1 MSDKKILVGLVL
13 LVLLIGGGAGAFVML
28 GGQQVDNTP
37 TQASQQ
43 IVETIPKNQAEK
55 QLETMT
61 GDDHDRYYIANT
73 IAHHQG
79 AVDMAK
85 LAQTRAKH
93 EELKLMANNIISA
106 QNTEISSML
115 SWQKTWGYPASSG
128 EMMVDHSAMGMM
140 EDMDTMLK
148 QLEGKS
154 GDDFDKSFLEQMI
167 GHHESAV
174 AMSRPASKNAGH
186 QEVKTLAKAVID
198 AQTKEITQM
207 NQWQQD
213 WGY

>member
-13 LVLLIGGGAGAFVML
+13 LVLLVGGGAGAYVMF

-37 TQASQQ
+37 TQASQRL
-43 IVETIPKNQAEK
+43 VDTIPKNQAEK

-61 GDDHDRYYIANT
+61 GDDHDRYYIANM

-93 EELKLMANNIISA
+93 EELKLMANDIISA
-106 QNTEISSML
+106 QNTEINNML
-115 SWQKTWGYPASSG
+115 SWQKAWGYPASSG
-128 EMMVDHSAMGMM
+128 EMMEDHSAMGMM

-148 QLEGKS
+148 ELEGQN
-154 GDDFDKSFLEQMI
+154 GDGFDKSFLKQMI
-167 GHHESAV
+167 AHHESAV
-174 AMSRPASKNAGH
+174 AMSRPAAKNAGH

-198 AQTKEITQM
+198 AQTKEIAQM
-207 NQWQQD
+207 KQWQQD